1 MPAGTSW
8 ATFNQA
14 RSTGVTKTTQ
24 ALGTLYTARDPALVA
39 ALPTASP
46 FTGLPAPFRGALSSL
61 GLSQLEL
68 DHIRD
73 WPDAQKERVRKEL
86 VRAIGAGDNVE
97 FSWKLHDAPDERT
110 IIRNPDPGV
119 ITITFYSPWS
129 KVRPPEARSGP
140 VTPDDV
146 TIDVG

>member
-1 MPAGTSW
+1 LS
-8 ATFNQA
+8 
-14 RSTGVTKTTQ
+14 GVTKTTQ
-24 ALGTLYTARDPALVA
+24 ALGALYTERDPALVA

-86 VRAIGAGDNVE
+86 VRAIGAGDNVK
-97 FSWKLHDAPDERT
+97 FVWKLHNGSDERT
-110 IIRNPDPGV
+110 EIRTTGPGT
-119 ITITFYSPWS
+119 ITISFFSPWS
-129 KVRPPEARSGP
+129 KVRPPGARYGP
-140 VTPDDV
+140 VAPDDV

>member
-14 RSTGVTKTTQ
+14 RLSGVTKTTQ
-24 ALGTLYTARDPALVA
+24 ALGALYTERDPALVA

-86 VRAIGAGDNVE
+86 VRAIGAGDNVK
-97 FSWKLHDAPDERT
+97 FDERT
-110 IIRNPDPGV
+110 EIRTTGPGT
-119 ITITFYSPWS
+119 ITISFFSPWS
-129 KVRPPEARSGP
+129 KVRPPGARYGP
-140 VTPDDV
+140 VAPDDV